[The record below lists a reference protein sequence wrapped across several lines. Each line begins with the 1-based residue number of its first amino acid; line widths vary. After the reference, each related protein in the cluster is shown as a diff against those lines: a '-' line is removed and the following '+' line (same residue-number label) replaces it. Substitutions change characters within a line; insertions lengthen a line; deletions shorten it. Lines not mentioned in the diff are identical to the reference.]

1 MSDVN
6 FFSGKVT
13 RLYPDRVGLYIQL
26 NEQEAH
32 YFLHKSHENYEAI
45 FSMALSA
52 AVGGIQFGI
61 RISGKKYDDRFD
73 LVEYVTMTFALPK

>member
-1 MSDVN
+1 MSDVV

-13 RLYPDRVGLYIQL
+13 RLYPDRVGIYIQL
-26 NEQEAH
+26 NEEEVH

-52 AVGGIQFGI
+52 AVNSLKFGI
-61 RISGKKYDDRFD
+61 RISGKKYDDKYD
-73 LVEYVTMTFALPK
+73 LIEYVTMTFALPK